1 MRSVIILIS
10 KALAFCRFLLITVL
24 NPKRLVIKKVSF
36 IGSNTSIRIKGNGS
50 IMINGKIKLHDN
62 VRLLAK
68 GKIIIGDRCSINPY
82 SRIFAYDEIVIGD
95 RVVIAQFVSI
105 LDHDHSVQIVNGVLD
120 IDKFVTKP
128 IYIGNHVWIGDKVT
142 ITKGVTIGNNVI
154 IAANSVVTK
163 DLPSDSVCGGVPAR
177 VIRIIENQ

>member
-10 KALAFCRFLLITVL
+10 KGFAFCRFLFITAF
-24 NPKRLVIKKVSF
+24 NPKRLVINKVSF
-36 IGSNTSIRIKGNGS
+36 IGYKTSIRIKGNGS
-50 IMINGKIKLHDN
+50 ININGKVKLHDN

-68 GKIIIGDRCSINPY
+68 GKIIMGDRCSINPY
-82 SRIFAYDEIVIGD
+82 SRIISYDKIVLGD

-105 LDHDHSVQIVNGVLD
+105 LDHDHGAHIVNGVLD

-128 IYIGNHVWIGDKVT
+128 INIGNNVWIGDKVT

-154 IAANSVVTK
+154 IGANSVVTK
-163 DLPSDSVCGGVPAR
+163 DLPPNSVCGGIPAR
-177 VIRIIENQ
+177 VIRMIENQ